1 MLFKLWKVSFQLF
14 FLGKVLLIVSSMAR
28 KTKVALASHDG
39 SHIGCLCETDVYLPL
54 SPLLAL
60 QRCRRPPLDSLSL
73 QRQSGGRLFILAACS
88 GSLTECIEL
97 LSLHTLLLRVRLLSV
112 A

>member
-60 QRCRRPPLDSLSL
+60 QRCRRPPLVVASEAERRPAVHTSSM
-73 QRQSGGRLFILAACS
+73 QRVLD
-88 GSLTECIEL
+88 
-97 LSLHTLLLRVRLLSV
+97 RVH
-112 A
+112 